1 MVKGKEIYQKELINT
16 YIKWQNT
23 EKNNKSRSMQAIAR
37 DNMRKIKKVFEQ
49 NFHEDIEKYLGG
61 N

>member
-1 MVKGKEIYQKELINT
+1 MVKGIEIYQKELINT

-61 N
+61 K

>member
-23 EKNNKSRSMQAIAR
+23 EKTNKSRSMQAIAR
-37 DNMRKIKKVFEQ
+37 DNMRKIKKFFEQ

>member
-23 EKNNKSRSMQAIAR
+23 EKSNKSRSMHAIAR
-37 DNMRKIKKVFEQ
+37 DNMRKIKKVFEN

>member
-1 MVKGKEIYQKELINT
+1 MVKGRETYQKELVNN

-23 EKNNKSRSMQAIAR
+23 EKTNKSCSMQAIAR
-37 DNMRKIKKVFEQ
+37 DNMRKIKKVFEK

-61 N
+61 

>member
-23 EKNNKSRSMQAIAR
+23 EKSNKSRSMQAIAR

>member
-23 EKNNKSRSMQAIAR
+23 EKSNKSRNMQAIAR

>member
-1 MVKGKEIYQKELINT
+1 MVKGKETYQNELINN
-16 YIKWQNT
+16 YIKWQNI

-37 DNMRKIKKVFEQ
+37 DNMRKIKKVFEK

-61 N
+61 

>member
-61 N
+61 H

>member
-23 EKNNKSRSMQAIAR
+23 EKTNKSRSMQAIAR

>member
-1 MVKGKEIYQKELINT
+1 MVKGKETYQKELINT

-23 EKNNKSRSMQAIAR
+23 EKSNKSRSMQAIAR
-37 DNMRKIKKVFEQ
+37 DNMRKIKKVFEK

-61 N
+61 H

>member
-1 MVKGKEIYQKELINT
+1 MIKGKEIYQKELINT

-23 EKNNKSRSMQAIAR
+23 EKNNKSRHMQALAR

-61 N
+61 K